1 MCFVLQCYL
10 NCEWYDDFHLH
21 DLWRASLIIV
31 LQWHLAISWL
41 LPQSIDV
48 CINKTCNF
56 LSFFLTRRITTP
68 QAVQE
73 EEGQSLYWG
82 IHGYWCSH
90 LKDRSRDWWKQVS
103 ESNPPHTHT
112 HISQASTH
120 LSRRI
125 TNIWTNCIFPIQVQK
140 KGPCFQNCSFISEW
154 RISELP
160 FSTFSNRSMPSRCH
174 LTRWKVRFQKT
185 MVTTILRMRF
195 LAPLTKWWR
204 PIRSCWLMMWC
215 SWSDPVWFYR
225 LFDQDYKWTY

>member
-1 MCFVLQCYL
+1 MLMCFVIQCYL
-10 NCEWYDDFHLH
+10 SCEWYDDFHLH

-41 LPQSIDV
+41 LSQSIDIR
-48 CINKTCNF
+48 INKTCNF
-56 LSFFLTRRITTP
+56 LSFFLIRWITTP

-103 ESNPPHTHT
+103 ESNCPLLPPPP
-112 HISQASTH
+112 HISQASTQSPANASIEE
-120 LSRRI
+120 LSTFRQ
-125 TNIWTNCIFPIQVQK
+125 TVYFQFKLKK
-140 KGPCFQNCSFISEW
+140 KGSCFQNCSFISEW

-160 FSTFSNRSMPSRCH
+160 FSTFSNRSMPSQCR
-174 LTRWKVRFQKT
+174 LTRWKVRFPKT

-195 LAPLTKWWR
+195 LA
-204 PIRSCWLMMWC
+204 
-215 SWSDPVWFYR
+215 
-225 LFDQDYKWTY
+225 Q